1 MCIRDSCT
9 YILDTNATRFPQFQ
23 YCINILVDTPG
34 VTLPVSV
41 QSSFGFLMT
50 RPDTQHRFD
59 ACLKHYLFCAGGGM
73 PSSPRVEPITSLLCT
88 RTFRGSSYHYQQ
100 NVYLKAL
107 GRRECTFPVPWSSYI
122 LQCPG
127 RSRYHVSSKIDI
139 TNILFSTLP
148 SRWSPTFGFNA

>member
-1 MCIRDSCT
+1 MYCT

-88 RTFRGSSYHYQQ
+88 RTFRGSSHYYTLFISRPLAGV
-100 NVYLKAL
+100 NTLCRCHGPLTYRSAL
-107 GRRECTFPVPWSSYI
+107 VERGIPYRRKYKYEHRLCVDF
-122 LQCPG
+122 
-127 RSRYHVSSKIDI
+127 
-139 TNILFSTLP
+139 
-148 SRWSPTFGFNA
+148 